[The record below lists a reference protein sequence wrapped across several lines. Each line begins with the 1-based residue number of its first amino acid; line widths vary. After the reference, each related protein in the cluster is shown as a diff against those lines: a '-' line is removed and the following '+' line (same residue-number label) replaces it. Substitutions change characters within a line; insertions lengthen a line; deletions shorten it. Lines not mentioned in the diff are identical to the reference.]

1 MAQLS
6 DVDLLAR
13 LVACETARPNGN
25 LAAVD
30 LLADYL
36 DRPGTRIRR
45 LAGPD
50 EDRANLLVEVGPEPV
65 GDRDGLL
72 LSGHTD
78 VVPAAEP
85 EWTSDPFT
93 LTARAGNLYGRGA
106 ADMKGFVA
114 LAANV
119 TRALDPD
126 ALRAPLVLLFTCDEE
141 VGTLGARRFAEQWT
155 ERARLPRLAII
166 GEPTR
171 LEVVRAHK
179 GIVELRVALAG
190 TAAHSGY
197 PHLGESAIEPAAR
210 VVTALAELREALE
223 GERVEASASFPQV
236 PFVSLNVG
244 TLRGG
249 AAPNIVPD
257 RCVAE
262 ITVRPLPGV
271 ASGPL
276 IERVRQVVARA
287 AGRARW
293 SFEVVSESPPMQTPP
308 DSPLLRALAAATGQR
323 EATTVSYATD
333 AGWLQTLDLDCA
345 IYGPGD
351 IATAHRPNE
360 FVPVED
366 LSRARSTL
374 EQTIGRFCGPP
385 RGREPRS
392 SRGRPR
398 AK

>member
-1 MAQLS
+1 MNQLS

-36 DRPGTRIRR
+36 DRPGVRLER

-50 EDRANLLVEVGPEPV
+50 DSRANLLVEVGPSPP
-65 GDRDGLL
+65 GDRSGLL
-72 LSGHTD
+72 LCGHTD
-78 VVPAAEP
+78 VVPAGEP
-85 EWTSDPFT
+85 EWETDPFV
-93 LTARAGNLYGRGA
+93 LTERRGALYGRGT

-114 LAANV
+114 LAANLV
-119 TRALDPD
+119 RELGAET
-126 ALRAPLVLLFTCDEE
+126 LRRPLVLLFTYDEE
-141 VGTLGARRFAEQWT
+141 VGTLGARRFAETWT
-155 ERARLPRLAII
+155 DRGRLPRLAII

-210 VVTALAELREALE
+210 VVTALAELRGALE

-244 TLRGG
+244 TIRGG

-262 ITVRPLPGV
+262 ITLRPLPGV
-271 ASGPL
+271 PSGPL

-287 AGRARW
+287 AGPARW
-293 SFEVVSESPPMQTPP
+293 SLEVVSESPPMLTPP
-308 DSPLLRALAAATGQR
+308 KSPLLGALEALTGQP
-323 EATTVSYATD
+323 EASTVSYATD

-345 IYGPGD
+345 IFGPGD

-360 FVPVED
+360 FVPVVD
-366 LSRARSTL
+366 LVRARAVL
-374 EQTIGRFCGPP
+374 ERTIGRFCHAPTGPES
-385 RGREPRS
+385 GAV
-392 SRGRPR
+392 GQVG
-398 AK
+398 AT